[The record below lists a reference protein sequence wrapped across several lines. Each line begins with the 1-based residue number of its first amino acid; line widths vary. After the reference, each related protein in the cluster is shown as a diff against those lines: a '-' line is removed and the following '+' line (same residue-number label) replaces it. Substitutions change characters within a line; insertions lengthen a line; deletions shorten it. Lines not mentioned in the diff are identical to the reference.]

1 MDLNL
6 KLFVYVSSLI
16 TYFSISQELGVICE
30 NNSETF

>member
-16 TYFSISQELGVICE
+16 TYFSTSQELGVTYE
-30 NNSETF
+30 NHSEMF